1 MNTLSKAF
9 DVIDILV
16 SFMQLIS
23 KAVAQGDLE
32 RLEDILDD
40 ELHTTLARK
49 KAEIE
54 AKEKFGATH

>member
-9 DVIDILV
+9 DMIDVLV
-16 SFMQLIS
+16 SFMQMIS

-54 AKEKFGATH
+54 AKGKFGATH